1 MTVSSDCPA
10 VTGTPLWL
18 LRIEGVALLILAV
31 AVYARSGSSWVM
43 FGMLFLAPDI
53 SLAGYLLG
61 ARAGAFAYN
70 AVHSTVLPIA
80 LALYGRLSGTDLFVN
95 LALIWLAHIGFDRAL
110 GYGLKYEV
118 GFGFTH
124 LGRVG
129 RVAKGQAGAG

>member
-18 LRIEGVALLILAV
+18 LRIEGIALLVLAV

-43 FGMLFLAPDI
+43 FAMLFLAPDI

-61 ARAGAFAYN
+61 SRAGAFAYN

-80 LALYGRLSGTDLFVN
+80 LALYGRLSGMDLFVN
-95 LALIWLAHIGFDRAL
+95 LALIWLAHIGFDL
-110 GYGLKYEV
+110 SLI
-118 GFGFTH
+118 H
-124 LGRVG
+124 I
-129 RVAKGQAGAG
+129 